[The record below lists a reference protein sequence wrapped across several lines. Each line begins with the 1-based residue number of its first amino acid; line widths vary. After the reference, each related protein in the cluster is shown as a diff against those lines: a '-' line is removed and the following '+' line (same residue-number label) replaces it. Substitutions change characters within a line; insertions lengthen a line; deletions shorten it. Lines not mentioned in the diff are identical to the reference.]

1 MAAPVEDGAVR
12 LRVPS
17 RPLLAVEHP
26 CYVVNAERGMRM
38 LGGLPAIARASA
50 SNSDCMECFLR
61 PDDPL
66 SHPLFGVL
74 APTPGFLLK
83 VTRRPGST
91 TAGEAIT
98 AEVIGTVA
106 SSYRFEGLADYQYVS
121 DGAVRAALDVSPR
134 AANEP
139 FDLVESLRPLEAH
152 ALRIPPALFSMYDTP
167 LEYLPRSQRANV
179 RVGTQ
184 GAPEASSAVTSAP
197 HAKAASTRAAGAGGP
212 IPPRRRRAQAGRA
225 VPMHFGQRVEFGTD
239 PTPLAPPEAI
249 ARTIDPHDELFVAM
263 KAKFALRPIW
273 SRQALRASL
282 PSALYLTEERLRFR
296 LPQLA
301 YYFASG
307 PWRMCWIAFGYDP
320 RASPDARI
328 YQVLDMRL
336 PSEFDELVPRK
347 SERSRIGDHA
357 RLRQAVASR
366 GSQAAGSGGAGGG
379 GGGVGGGGGGGG
391 VGGGGVGG
399 GAAECAGS
407 GGGSSSSAA
416 DGRGGATGDVPATAP
431 DGGGASEDEG
441 DEGEAPS
448 WARGQVP
455 GDQNLP
461 TQRHVYFQMCDFK
474 GDELVQLVH
483 EEIAPEFALPPQPA
497 GGSGPARPHEKFG
510 WYSQST
516 IENLRRLLK
525 QSLQTLAKAQSDPTA
540 ASTHALGQP
549 TSRTLLQHSAPP
561 PSSAAAA
568 AAYTPSAVVGIAPG
582 TARASSVAVKGTTA
596 AVPPPAAMESRM
608 HAHLGRG
615 ALRLPVEAAGGSLAA
630 TAGGL
635 PAVGAV
641 EGISAASD
649 GLVEGISAASDDL
662 VEGVAA
668 AAPLA
673 FGIFGDDVH
682 DMEDD
687 MEEEEDLAAG
697 HVGAERVLV
706 GMGAMLGA
714 DEAGL
719 GQRGAKRGREEE
731 EGEDEEDVEGEE
743 GEEGE
748 EGGEEEVAMAGVGA
762 GVRNDGEEDGEED
775 EDEVGED
782 DGEAEE
788 AEVEE
793 DEGEEEDEEEE
804 EEGLIFR
811 TG

>member
-1 MAAPVEDGAVR
+1 
-12 LRVPS
+12 
-17 RPLLAVEHP
+17 
-26 CYVVNAERGMRM
+26 
-38 LGGLPAIARASA
+38 
-50 SNSDCMECFLR
+50 
-61 PDDPL
+61 
-66 SHPLFGVL
+66 
-74 APTPGFLLK
+74 
-83 VTRRPGST
+83 
-91 TAGEAIT
+91 
-98 AEVIGTVA
+98 
-106 SSYRFEGLADYQYVS
+106 
-121 DGAVRAALDVSPR
+121 
-134 AANEP
+134 
-139 FDLVESLRPLEAH
+139 
-152 ALRIPPALFSMYDTP
+152 
-167 LEYLPRSQRANV
+167 
-179 RVGTQ
+179 
-184 GAPEASSAVTSAP
+184 
-197 HAKAASTRAAGAGGP
+197 
-212 IPPRRRRAQAGRA
+212 
-225 VPMHFGQRVEFGTD
+225 
-239 PTPLAPPEAI
+239 
-249 ARTIDPHDELFVAM
+249 
-263 KAKFALRPIW
+263 
-273 SRQALRASL
+273 
-282 PSALYLTEERLRFR
+282 
-296 LPQLA
+296 
-301 YYFASG
+301 
-307 PWRMCWIAFGYDP
+307 
-320 RASPDARI
+320 
-328 YQVLDMRL
+328 
-336 PSEFDELVPRK
+336 
-347 SERSRIGDHA
+347 
-357 RLRQAVASR
+357 
-366 GSQAAGSGGAGGG
+366 
-379 GGGVGGGGGGGG
+379 
-391 VGGGGVGG
+391 
-399 GAAECAGS
+399 
-407 GGGSSSSAA
+407 
-416 DGRGGATGDVPATAP
+416 
-431 DGGGASEDEG
+431 
-441 DEGEAPS
+441 
-448 WARGQVP
+448 VP

-608 HAHLGRG
+608 HTHLGRG

-706 GMGAMLGA
+706 GVGAMLGA

-731 EGEDEEDVEGEE
+731 EGEEEEDVEGEE